1 MEFIFLLFRF
11 FARALFN
18 VEVGAAPST
27 QTFALIIAQR
37 GMGKL
42 KGKRRYEQRR
52 EINDVIFA

>member
-18 VEVGAAPST
+18 VVAGAAAST
-27 QTFALIIAQR
+27 LTFALIIALR

-42 KGKRRYEQRR
+42 MGMRRYEQWR